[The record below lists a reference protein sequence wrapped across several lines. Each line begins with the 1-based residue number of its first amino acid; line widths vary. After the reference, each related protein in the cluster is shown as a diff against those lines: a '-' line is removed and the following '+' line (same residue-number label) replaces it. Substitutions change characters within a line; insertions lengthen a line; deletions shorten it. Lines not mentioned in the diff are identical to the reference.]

1 MHDLVLLDVR
11 HPRIAGDRGRRG
23 GRHARGEALER
34 VAVDKAD
41 PGRVSR
47 CEPACGPGHGRALHG
62 ARLEDDDVRA
72 RGRALGG
79 ATLGCDRGPGEGQER
94 EQHGKG
100 SHCSLLG
107 LTTRQVK
114 ASGGAMS
121 SVSVEIVLAAG
132 RRLHRGLPDEDR
144 RLGLLLAPDRRF
156 SETASPRLA

>member
-1 MHDLVLLDVR
+1 CCF
-11 HPRIAGDRGRRG
+11 
-23 GRHARGEALER
+23 EAY
-34 VAVDKAD
+34 
-41 PGRVSR
+41 
-47 CEPACGPGHGRALHG
+47 
-62 ARLEDDDVRA
+62 RA
-72 RGRALGG
+72 RRVLHSFP
-79 ATLGCDRGPGEGQER
+79 TRRSSDLGQER